1 MSCNFIL
8 LFQCKTTSTET
19 ASKASDISAQ
29 IPKSTTGR
37 MFSRDTTMGSTVKT
51 TTSST
56 VTTYS
61 VTGKTDQT
69 TQKDMTSTTESIMY
83 SLRYF
88 QTTEDISVSETKDI
102 RIDSISSTKIS
113 DQTTKITTQS
123 SVHACEIDAATKLK
137 DSILLI
143 SGLHVYFYNNVD
155 DILKGTGLSVLASTI
170 FPQITEQITAAYTS
184 LTFDHLYVIVGM

>member
-1 MSCNFIL
+1 MSSNFIL

-19 ASKASDISAQ
+19 AIKASDISAQ

-37 MFSRDTTMGSTVKT
+37 MFSRDATMGS
-51 TTSST
+51 TSST
-56 VTTYS
+56 VTTDKKYS
-61 VTGKTDQT
+61 VTGKADQT

-83 SLRYF
+83 SLSYF
-88 QTTEDISVSETKDI
+88 QTTDDITVFETKDI

-113 DQTTKITTQS
+113 DQTTKITTQL
-123 SVHACEIDAATKLK
+123 SVHSCEINAATKLK

-143 SGLHVYFYNNVD
+143 SGLRVYFYNNVD
-155 DILKGTGLSVLASTI
+155 DILKGTGLSVLASAI

-184 LTFDHLYVIVGM
+184 LTFDQLYVIVGM